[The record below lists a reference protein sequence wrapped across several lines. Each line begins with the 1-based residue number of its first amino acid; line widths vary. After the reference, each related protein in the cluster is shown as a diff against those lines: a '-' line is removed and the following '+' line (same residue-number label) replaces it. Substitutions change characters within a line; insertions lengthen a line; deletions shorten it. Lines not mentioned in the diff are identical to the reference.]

1 MTREPEVWKS
11 LVSGVFKS
19 RVPVRPYVPERRQ
32 MPSRVVPV
40 TSAWEGIESVL
51 ADLIAKFGIGSGRCL
66 EFGVE
71 QGYSTA
77 ALSCFFDSV
86 TGVDTFAGDIH
97 TVDHRDIYE
106 ETTRRLA
113 AFENIQLVRSDYRDW
128 IAKDNSF
135 YDLIHVDI
143 VHTYADTYA
152 CGRWSANHSK
162 CVIFHDTVS
171 FPTMRRAVGS
181 IARAPSLALA
191 TISRGLA
198 VKRAVIDIAR
208 DTHKSF
214 YNFKECNGLGILV

>member
-1 MTREPEVWKS
+1 MLSEIGYWKS
-11 LVSGVFKS
+11 LLSGTFRA
-19 RVPVRPYVPERRQ
+19 RVPIRPYVPEHRQ
-32 MPSRVVPV
+32 MPPRFVPV
-40 TSAWEGIESVL
+40 TSAWKGIESVL

-86 TGVDTFAGDIH
+86 TGVDTFVGDIH
-97 TVDHRDIYE
+97 TTDHRDIYQ
-106 ETTRRLA
+106 ETTDRLS
-113 AFENIQLVRSDYRDW
+113 AFKNIQLVRSDYRDW

-143 VHTYADTYA
+143 VHTYADTFA
-152 CGRWSANHSK
+152 CGLWSANHSR
-162 CVIFHDTVS
+162 CVIFHDTQS
-171 FPTMRRAVGS
+171 FST
-181 IARAPSLALA
+181 
-191 TISRGLA
+191 

-208 DTHKSF
+208 ATNKKF